1 MENRNVAT
9 FIKVVEMNNFTR
21 AAESLGYCQAA
32 VTAQIKQLEHELGA
46 PLFDRIGK
54 RINLTRAGETFLPY
68 AFRLLKA
75 EDEAVASIR
84 EQEGLSGTLTIGTS
98 SSLSIGALPHIAIDF
113 IKEYPDVNVVIK
125 VSDFT
130 QDLREKLIAGTMD
143 LVFSMAETPNPQN
156 FQRMLEKDVLMVFVA
171 HPDHPLAGKKIPLRK
186 ILAEQLIV
194 ADREVGYTFYLN
206 KFANDIGMQLEPALE
221 VGSVSAI
228 VNILEGGY
236 GVSYL
241 PWFVVEKPVADGK
254 LATIDV
260 TCPDPELKSS
270 IICHKSKWID
280 PVIKKFI
287 EYVDAGI
294 K

>member
-21 AAESLGYCQAA
+21 AAESLGYSQAA

-130 QDLREKLIAGTMD
+130 QDLGKAHRRNYGPCVHYGGELQSAE
-143 LVFSMAETPNPQN
+143 FS
-156 FQRMLEKDVLMVFVA
+156 A
-171 HPDHPLAGKKIPLRK
+171 HA
-186 ILAEQLIV
+186 
-194 ADREVGYTFYLN
+194 
-206 KFANDIGMQLEPALE
+206 
-221 VGSVSAI
+221 
-228 VNILEGGY
+228 
-236 GVSYL
+236 
-241 PWFVVEKPVADGK
+241 
-254 LATIDV
+254 
-260 TCPDPELKSS
+260 
-270 IICHKSKWID
+270 
-280 PVIKKFI
+280 
-287 EYVDAGI
+287 
-294 K
+294 